1 MHKDENDGVPEA
13 NRDGVTAAA
22 GADVPADGPDAGA
35 NEAVPAPAAVR
46 LKRFT
51 GRGKSV
57 RGTSARGTSVRGTV
71 AGLASAVVIVAAAG
85 SLVAAASMAPQSAG
99 SRKLEAPLAAVPAG
113 SNVGICPGPARLL
126 EGTPVGTDPQ
136 FSPESATARSLV
148 DAAVLSTNTGVL
160 PGSRLAELN
169 GTALTEIAKDP
180 GTPTTAAGPAPL
192 LAGVVSQRAVDS
204 VSVLSADAVGNQQ
217 ATAGAVMSYTAT
229 DGDLRGSAAAGCQQ
243 PANDLWLV
251 GANTAL
257 GRTAVL
263 NLSNASST
271 PATVSL
277 DLYGA
282 QGQIQAPGS
291 RGLLVA
297 PGTTRSIVLAGLVPD
312 QEKLSIHARS
322 AGGPVTA
329 VVQQSTLRGLTP
341 GGVDFIV
348 PGAAPATRQVMSGV
362 DIQDPAS
369 ARALAAKQGFA
380 DAAAALQIAV
390 PGPADAVVEIKL
402 YGRDG
407 QKALPGGGVVTAK
420 GGSVTE
426 VSLAGVP
433 AGQYTVAA
441 SADVS
446 FAAAARV
453 TRGLKS
459 DGATDFAWS
468 PSSARLGSQHVVAVP
483 RSGERYL
490 VLGAPDDRAKIT
502 YTPITAD
509 GKLRAAATADLAG
522 GTTALVKVPDDVGG
536 APVLGYVV
544 SASGDAAYGAV
555 LLEQEGRADV
565 ATVAVAPGAA
575 GQEQVAVKLGY

>member
-13 NRDGVTAAA
+13 SRDGVTAAA
-22 GADVPADGPDAGA
+22 DANVPADGSDAGA
-35 NEAVPAPAAVR
+35 NDAVPAPAAVR

-57 RGTSARGTSVRGTV
+57 RGTSVRGTV

-148 DAAVLSTNTGVL
+148 DAAVLSTNAGVL

-169 GTALTEIAKDP
+169 GAALTEIAKDP
-180 GTPTTAAGPAPL
+180 GTPTAAAGPVPL

-229 DGDLRGSAAAGCQQ
+229 DGDLQGSAAAGCQQ

-257 GRTAVL
+257 GRTSVL

-459 DGATDFAWS
+459 DSATDFAWS

-522 GTTALVKVPDDVGG
+522 GTTALVKVPDEVGG

-544 SASGDAAYGAV
+544 SAAGDAAYGAV

>member
-1 MHKDENDGVPEA
+1 MHKDGNDGVPQAGTADHEA
-13 NRDGVTAAA
+13 DHA
-22 GADVPADGPDAGA
+22 G
-35 NEAVPAPAAVR
+35 EAAPAAAR
-46 LKRFT
+46 LKGLT
-51 GRGKSV
+51 GRG
-57 RGTSARGTSVRGTV
+57 RAVRGTV

-85 SLVAAASMAPQSAG
+85 SLVAAASMGPQSAG
-99 SRKLEAPLAAVPAG
+99 SRTLEAPLAAVPAG
-113 SNVGICPGPARLL
+113 SNVGICPGPARLP

-136 FSPESATARSLV
+136 FSPESATARTLV
-148 DAAVLSTNTGVL
+148 NGAVLSTNAGVL

-169 GTALTEIAKDP
+169 GNPLAEIAKDP
-180 GTPTTAAGPAPL
+180 GSPTAATAPPAL
-192 LAGVVSQRAVDS
+192 LAGVVSERSVDS
-204 VSVLSADAVGNQQ
+204 VSVLSADAAGNQQ
-217 ATAGAVMSYTAT
+217 ATAGGVMSYTAT
-229 DGDLRGSAAAGCQQ
+229 DGDLQGLAAAGCQA
-243 PANDLWLV
+243 PSNDLWLV
-251 GANTAL
+251 GANTSL

-282 QGQIQAPGS
+282 EGQIQAPGS

-297 PGTTRSIVLAGLVPD
+297 PGTTRSIVLAGLAPG
-312 QEKLSIHARS
+312 QAKLSIHARS

-329 VVQQSTLRGLTP
+329 VVQQSVLRGLTP

-348 PGAAPATRQVMSGV
+348 PGAAPATRQVMSGL

-369 ARALAAKQGFA
+369 AKALTAKQGFA
-380 DAAAALQIAV
+380 DAAAALQIAG

-441 SADVS
+441 SSDVS

-483 RSGERYL
+483 RGGERYL
-490 VLGAPDDRAKIT
+490 VFGAPEDRAKIT

-509 GKLRAAATADLAG
+509 GKVRSAAAADIAG
-522 GTTALVKVPDDVGG
+522 GTTAVIKVPAEVADS
-536 APVLGYVV
+536 AVLGYVV
-544 SASGDAAYGAV
+544 SASGDAAYGTV
-555 LLEQEGRADV
+555 LLEQDGRADIG
-565 ATVAVAPGAA
+565 AVAVAPGAA

>member
-1 MHKDENDGVPEA
+1 MHKDANDDVPQVPGDV
-13 NRDGVTAAA
+13 NSAA
-22 GADVPADGPDAGA
+22 GAQDAADAADGSGAAGGTA
-35 NEAVPAPAAVR
+35 NGTPAAGS
-46 LKRFT
+46 LKSLN
-51 GRGKSV
+51 GRGL
-57 RGTSARGTSVRGTV
+57 SVRGTV
-71 AGLASAVVIVAAAG
+71 AGMASAVIIVAAAG
-85 SLVAAASMAPQSAG
+85 SLVAAASMVPQSAG
-99 SRKLEAPLAAVPAG
+99 SRALEAPLAAVPAG

-126 EGTPVGTDPQ
+126 EGTAVGTDPQ
-136 FSPESATARSLV
+136 FSPESATAKSLV
-148 DAAVLSTNTGVL
+148 NAAVLSTNSGAL

-169 GTALTEIAKDP
+169 GNPLTEIAKNP
-180 GTPTTAAGPAPL
+180 GSPTTSAAPPAL
-192 LAGVVSQRAVDS
+192 LAGVVSQRPVDS

-229 DGDLRGSAAAGCQQ
+229 DGDLQGSAAAGCQQ

-251 GANTAL
+251 GANTSL

-277 DLYGA
+277 ELYGA

-297 PGTTRSIVLAGLVPD
+297 PGTTRSIVLAGLAPD

-329 VVQQSTLRGLTP
+329 VIQQSVLRGLTP

-348 PGAAPATRQVMSGV
+348 PGAAPATRQVMSGL

-369 ARALAAKQGFA
+369 AKALTAKQGFA
-380 DAAAALQIAV
+380 DASAALQIAV

-441 SADVS
+441 SSDVS
-446 FAAAARV
+446 FAAAARLA
-453 TRGLKS
+453 RGLKS
-459 DGATDFAWS
+459 DSATDFAWS
-468 PSSARLGSQHVVAVP
+468 AASARLGSQHVVTVP
-483 RSGERYL
+483 RGGERYL
-490 VLGAPDDRAKIT
+490 VFGAPEDRAKIT

-509 GKLRAAATADLAG
+509 GKVRAAATADIAG
-522 GTTALVKVPDDVGG
+522 GTTTVIKVPGEVDD
-536 APVLGYVV
+536 AEVLGYVV
-544 SASGDAAYGAV
+544 SASGDAAYGTV
-555 LLEQEGRADV
+555 LLEQNGRADI

>member
-13 NRDGVTAAA
+13 SRDGVTAAA
-22 GADVPADGPDAGA
+22 DANVPADGSDAGA

-51 GRGKSV
+51 GRGKSG
-57 RGTSARGTSVRGTV
+57 RGKSVRGTSVRGTV

-148 DAAVLSTNTGVL
+148 DAAVLSTNAGVL

-169 GTALTEIAKDP
+169 GSALTEIAKDP
-180 GTPTTAAGPAPL
+180 GTPTAAAGPVPL

-229 DGDLRGSAAAGCQQ
+229 DGDLQGSAAAGCQQ

-257 GRTAVL
+257 GRTSVL

-369 ARALAAKQGFA
+369 ARSLAAKQGFA

-459 DGATDFAWS
+459 DSATDFAWS

-522 GTTALVKVPDDVGG
+522 GTTALVKVPDEVGG

-544 SASGDAAYGAV
+544 SAAGDAAYGAV

>member
-13 NRDGVTAAA
+13 SRDGVTAAA
-22 GADVPADGPDAGA
+22 GADVPADGSHAAD
-35 NEAVPAPAAVR
+35 NEAVPAPAAAR
-46 LKRFT
+46 LKRLT
-51 GRGKSV
+51 GRGN
-57 RGTSARGTSVRGTV
+57 SVRGTV

-180 GTPTTAAGPAPL
+180 GTPTAAAGPAPL

-229 DGDLRGSAAAGCQQ
+229 DGDLQGSAAAGCQQ

-251 GANTAL
+251 GANTVL

-348 PGAAPATRQVMSGV
+348 PGAAPASRQVISGV

-459 DGATDFAWS
+459 DSATDFAWS

-509 GKLRAAATADLAG
+509 GKLRTAATADLAG
-522 GTTALVKVPDDVGG
+522 GTTALVKVPDEVGG